1 MNSTRT
7 STLLS
12 ITLSAVLLT
21 GIIAPSMPKAFA
33 GVECEPFGNGLTAQD
48 DICLPPWIGT
58 GAPNTVFREGAR
70 AGFGDA
76 GDCSSLDPS
85 QLPAWQVPN
94 FVGDEDTTNFPL
106 DGTAA
111 SISFNPGGATV
122 AMPNLVDQLPFKD
135 IRIQLTFCRI
145 DIEPV
150 TEAIN
155 PFVDSITP
163 SEGECSFV
171 ADGSAIP
178 TTLGATYFFEDWF
191 CEPNPDSERISI
203 DYNPNLWVLVQVV
216 FDSITYDE
224 EVGGIFEGVNTAAL
238 LVAGAQANALWLIPL
253 ITAIGIGIVVVNR
266 NRFF

>member
-48 DICLPPWIGT
+48 DICFPDFFNE
-58 GAPNTVFREGAR
+58 ANTVFREGAR
-70 AGFGDA
+70 IGFGDA
-76 GDCSSLDPS
+76 GDCSSLDVG

-94 FVGDEDTTNFPL
+94 FVGTQDTTNFPL
-106 DGTAA
+106 DGTAD
-111 SISFNPGGATV
+111 SISFNSGGATV
-122 AMPNLVDQLPFKD
+122 SMPNLVDQLPFKD
-135 IRIQLTFCRI
+135 IRIQLTSCRI
-145 DIEPV
+145 DAAPV
-150 TEAIN
+150 STADH
-155 PFVDSITP
+155 PFVSDITP
-163 SEGECSFV
+163 SEGECNRV
-171 ADGSAIP
+171 ASGSAIAN
-178 TTLGATYFFEDWF
+178 TLGAIYTFEDWH
-191 CEPNPDSERISI
+191 CQPNPDFERISI
-203 DYNPNLWVLVQVV
+203 SYNPLNIFLVQVV
-216 FDSITYDE
+216 FDSVTYDE

-266 NRFF
+266 KRFF